1 MKNSSKNTYV
11 LYFLLREIRKYEKV
25 RSNPGPCT
33 KTFSFIITRELFFQM
48 YCVSVLFIS
57 SGTSVDIFILFVVL
71 ICKWCFMFII

>member
-1 MKNSSKNTYV
+1 MKNSSKTLV
-11 LYFLLREIRKYEKV
+11 LYFILHEIRKHEKV

-57 SGTSVDIFILFVVL
+57 PGTSVDIFVLFVVL
-71 ICKWCFMFII
+71 NCKWCFMFII